1 VEACGSY
8 SAAGYFHVR
17 HLNKFK
23 ESNLKPGSKDKKLQI
38 IISGEE
44 LSELQRHTWQ
54 MAEAFGLNRRIET
67 YQGKRPI
74 GLFSWDFDCLLAV
87 IEDALND
94 PKEYPDKNESGYKAL
109 KSLFVRLKGEY
120 RKFD

>member
-1 VEACGSY
+1 
-8 SAAGYFHVR
+8 
-17 HLNKFK
+17 
-23 ESNLKPGSKDKKLQI
+23 
-38 IISGEE
+38 
-44 LSELQRHTWQ
+44 
-54 MAEAFGLNRRIET
+54 MAEAFGLDRRIEN

-87 IEDALND
+87 IEDALDD

-120 RKFD
+120 RKFEQRKNPKNYRINRLQRTSQWSRRREDRCFT

>member
-1 VEACGSY
+1 
-8 SAAGYFHVR
+8 
-17 HLNKFK
+17 
-23 ESNLKPGSKDKKLQI
+23 
-38 IISGEE
+38 
-44 LSELQRHTWQ
+44 
-54 MAEAFGLNRRIET
+54 MAEAFGLDRRIEN

-94 PKEYPDKNESGYKAL
+94 PKEYPDKNESGYNAL
-109 KSLFVRLKGEY
+109 KGLFERLMGEY

>member
-1 VEACGSY
+1 
-8 SAAGYFHVR
+8 
-17 HLNKFK
+17 
-23 ESNLKPGSKDKKLQI
+23 LKPGSKDKKLQI
-38 IISGEE
+38 LISGEE

-54 MAEAFGLNRRIET
+54 MAEAFGLDRRIEN

-87 IEDALND
+87 IEDASDD
-94 PKEYPDKNESGYKAL
+94 PKEYPDKSEPEYKAL
-109 KSLFVRLKGEY
+109 KSLFIRLKGEY